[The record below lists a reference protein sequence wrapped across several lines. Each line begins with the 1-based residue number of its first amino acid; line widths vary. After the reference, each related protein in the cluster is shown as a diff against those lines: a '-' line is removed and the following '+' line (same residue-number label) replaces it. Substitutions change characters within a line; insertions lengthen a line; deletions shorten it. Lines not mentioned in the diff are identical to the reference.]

1 MPEIIRIDMIKGV
14 EEGSTSVNPQ
24 SPSGTALSSPSISRK
39 GAIMIGYSAMAAKA
53 VYSTA
58 VQEIRAGG
66 NEELATTL
74 SNATTAVGIAVGA
87 YATGGLSLIPLAV
100 STGTQLYTREKSN
113 QRKNRAIEY
122 ERSMRGS
129 RVSYSQG
136 GGYE

>member
-1 MPEIIRIDMIKGV
+1 MSGIIRIDMPKGI

-24 SPSGTALSSPSISRK
+24 SPTGSQVASPPISRR
-39 GAIMIGYSAMAAKA
+39 GAMMIGYSIMAAKA

-74 SNATTAVGIAVGA
+74 ENATTAVSITVGA
-87 YATGGLSLIPLAV
+87 IATGGLSLIPLAV
-100 STGTQLYTREKSN
+100 SSGTQLFAREKST
-113 QRKNRAIEY
+113 QRINRARTY
-122 ERSMRGS
+122 EESMRGE
-129 RVSYSQG
+129 RQTYGQG